1 MTTIVLCLNQT
12 LIFSA
17 PSKIKIFLKILHN
30 YARTLNLGGG
40 GIFCEQILFHRKLK
54 FRQVFT

>member
-40 GIFCEQILFHRKLK
+40 GIFVSK
-54 FRQVFT
+54 FYFTES